1 MFQSVK
7 NKKESRCNSDHM
19 KIQFYQKT
27 FLSKY
32 SFIIKSFIKRQFYQ
46 KDIFIKRQFLFI
58 NKVSRIM

>member
-32 SFIIKSFIKRQFYQ
+32 SFIKRQFYQ
-46 KDIFIKRQFLFI
+46 NTVLSKEFYQ
-58 NKVSRIM
+58 NTVS